1 MEKSNDVTQPLAIVQ
16 ASEQYKIRSECQDDG
31 VAMVTTN
38 HESED
43 EDQVR
48 CRLGFRLPSILL
60 GPGTGEVDWL
70 AAWLGPA
77 TGERDKPAATWPE
90 TAAGGVGPN
99 ASLVRLPSCRW
110 EPTCDAV
117 GRKPNG
123 VTYPAGIPTCAAD
136 PLEPG

>member
-1 MEKSNDVTQPLAIVQ
+1 
-16 ASEQYKIRSECQDDG
+16 
-31 VAMVTTN
+31 MVTTN
-38 HESED
+38 HESD
-43 EDQVR
+43 DDDLVS
-48 CRLGFRLPSILL
+48 CRLGYLL

-77 TGERDKPAATWPE
+77 IGERDKPAATWPV
-90 TAAGGVGPN
+90 TTVGVDVLN

-136 PLEPG
+136 PFVAGEAPPTTVATGAGRGTAGTGGASTAGDTIT